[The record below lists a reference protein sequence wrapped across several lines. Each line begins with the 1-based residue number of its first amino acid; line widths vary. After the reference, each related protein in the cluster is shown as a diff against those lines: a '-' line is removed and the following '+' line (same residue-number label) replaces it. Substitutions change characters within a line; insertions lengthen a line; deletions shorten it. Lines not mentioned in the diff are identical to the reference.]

1 MCATTEEAK
10 RLAEVICV
18 FAELAHQKKAKF
30 IFQNCGGKSI
40 TKTLIPKIKKVK
52 LSAHTITFINEDS
65 YHLSFYGYQC
75 NRCFFTRKL
84 QEYRIYLDLKRMYED
99 LRKAVG
105 DDQMSFSFDE
115 LLNWAQPLVM
125 VIDHRNTTFSRM
137 SGMPKILSELHLSI
151 DPSKSNG

>member
-1 MCATTEEAK
+1 
-10 RLAEVICV
+10 
-18 FAELAHQKKAKF
+18 
-30 IFQNCGGKSI
+30 
-40 TKTLIPKIKKVK
+40 
-52 LSAHTITFINEDS
+52 
-65 YHLSFYGYQC
+65 
-75 NRCFFTRKL
+75 
-84 QEYRIYLDLKRMYED
+84 MYED